1 MIASAF
7 SYVAGYGLRLL
18 PVIQSRSQPR
28 GIYGADVTDE
38 IIANCGLEV
47 VFTPKELRVANELSE
62 RLGFFTMNVRSKSR
76 TIHGMLANR
85 SISESDQRRALMMP
99 QELMQMPKGDLLL
112 LRGGIAPVRARKIE
126 YFRSRRFTSRI
137 SEAPKVAAR
146 PVTVPRSAPVS
157 PAAGAASG
165 SDVLSQAIQAKRA
178 ALLDVAPTEEML
190 PVTRLLTDEEVSGFA
205 EITDD
210 MLVLGELEDLPPP
223 GDEKAA
229 LDFVMA
235 MTARAV
241 VEAENDPEPA
251 AAMITEGHDHGR

>member
-1 MIASAF
+1 M
-7 SYVAGYGLRLL
+7 
-18 PVIQSRSQPR
+18 IQSRSQPR

-62 RLGFFTMNVRSKSR
+62 RLGFFTMTVKSKSR

-112 LRGGIAPVRARKIE
+112 LRGGIPPVRARKIE
-126 YFRSRRFTSRI
+126 YFRSRRFTGRI
-137 SEAPKVAAR
+137 SDPPKVASRPITHPTVASAAAR
-146 PVTVPRSAPVS
+146 MPTSA
-157 PAAGAASG
+157 G
-165 SDVLSQAIQAKRA
+165 SDVLAHAVEAKRA
-178 ALLDVAPTEEML
+178 ALAAQPIVDEES
-190 PVTRLLTDEEVSGFA
+190 VTIRALTDDEIAGRV

-210 MLVLGELEDLPPP
+210 MLVLGELEELPTP
-223 GDEKAA
+223 GDEEAA
-229 LDFVMA
+229 LAFVMA

-241 VEAENDPEPA
+241 VEPDDELDSSETLVA
-251 AAMITEGHDHGR
+251 ARQDHGR